1 MMDSH
6 FNKSSLS
13 FVIYNCSKLF
23 FPYLSNQDISK
34 LDLALK
40 NISLRKE
47 YFNGVNDFYLFNSIY
62 SVEELKWV
70 LVKNVNMLKCHLE
83 FDLIG

>member
-1 MMDSH
+1 MDSH

-13 FVIYNCSKLF
+13 FAIHNCSKLF

-34 LDLALK
+34 LDLALTDI
-40 NISLRKE
+40 NLRKE
-47 YFNGVNDFYLFNSIY
+47 FFKGVSEFYLVNNIY
-62 SVEELKWV
+62 SIEELKWIV
-70 LVKNVNMLKCHLE
+70 IKNVNMIKCHLD